1 MRTPFM
7 LILMVFMTFGIVT
20 AQDDRLNEL
29 NFDEEPLPE
38 ETVSYSAIG
47 IGPAVNVFLPNVD
60 DINAF
65 AATQGLGSMDSPMV
79 LVGAEFFTAIGI
91 VPNARIGFSWLTG
104 TVGTIKDLP
113 STGGTT
119 ETRSIDYAV
128 STRALHLEYAI
139 VPAAKLA
146 ILPGVAIV
154 WGYSTITNSRSTG
167 DFDWTSTAPAGT
179 TQQVLGQSAL
189 SIMPRLSIEYAVT
202 PFLNIRAQ
210 GAYSA
215 QLSASDWIAN
225 THAGAVNVPSSIAVS
240 GLSAQ
245 IGVFVGLFN

>member
-7 LILMVFMTFGIVT
+7 LIVMLFMTFGIVT
-20 AQDDRLNEL
+20 AQDERLDEL

-47 IGPAVNVFLPNVD
+47 IGPAVNIFMPKVD

-104 TVGTIKDLP
+104 SVGTMKDVP
-113 STGGTT
+113 SVGGNP
-119 ETRSIDYAV
+119 ETRSLDYSI

-146 ILPGVAIV
+146 ILPGVAVV
-154 WGYSTITNSRSTG
+154 WGYSTITSSRSSG
-167 DFDWTSTAPAGT
+167 NFDWTSTAPAAT

-215 QLSASDWIAN
+215 QLSASDWTAN
-225 THAGAVNVPSSIAVS
+225 THAGAVNVPTSIAVS